1 MIKILKII
9 LNTIS
14 SLYEMVH
21 EHYMWISEYE
31 SDEYETTS
39 FLDLKFS

>member
-14 SLYEMVH
+14 SLYEMIH
-21 EHYMWISEYE
+21 EHYVYIKYN
-31 SDEYETTS
+31 DIDNYETDS